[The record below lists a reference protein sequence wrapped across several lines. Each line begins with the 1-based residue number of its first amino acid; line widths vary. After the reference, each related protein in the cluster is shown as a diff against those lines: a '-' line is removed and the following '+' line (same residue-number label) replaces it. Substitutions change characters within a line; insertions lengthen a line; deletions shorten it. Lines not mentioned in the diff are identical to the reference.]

1 MQVRQKR
8 KRANDLARFFLL
20 LFAFAACVALSLVVL
35 LRLGTAAATLGPAA
49 EDLNPLES
57 FLLSTYLSA
66 HAAELATPAGDAA
79 SPVVVTIPAGTSA
92 AEVTAQLAEQGL
104 IRDARLLNFYLRY
117 TGLDNHIEA
126 GEFILEPTLTVKQI
140 AEALTNARDRQIAVR
155 LFEGWRLEQIAE
167 ALSQYPS
174 LNVVRDEFI
183 ALARAPHTG
192 YPFSGDIPPGQ
203 PLEGFLF
210 PDTYLLRPGLTATEA
225 VTALLDN
232 FEARLPGDYRLQA
245 AGRNVNL
252 YQAVTLASLIERE
265 AMVDD
270 ERPIIASVI
279 YNRLVIGQPLEIDAT
294 VQYAIATPDSW
305 WPPVA
310 NLDFRAIASDYNTYY
325 ITGLPLGP
333 IANPGLASLL
343 AAVNPAD
350 TNYLYYRARCDG
362 SGRHNF
368 ATTYE
373 EHLNNGC

>member
-8 KRANDLARFFLL
+8 KRADDLARFFLL
-20 LFAFAACVALSLVVL
+20 IFAFAACVALGLVVL

-192 YPFSGDIPPGQ
+192 YTFSGDIPPGQ

-294 VQYAIATPDSW
+294 VQYAIATPANW